1 MPTKITR
8 IGGGGGGTSNA
19 PAISGDASASANN
32 KLASANN
39 MANLKML
46 KSSGPGKSK
55 LPPPPPSALNATRT
69 RVFGRAGSKLASAVS
84 VALLLSAAATTC
96 VAARQRCLASPRCG
110 LSPKPLRQTK
120 RPFVRTTLGL
130 ELAPLELARLG

>member
-8 IGGGGGGTSNA
+8 IGGGGGTSNA
-19 PAISGDASASANN
+19 PAIGGDASASANN

-84 VALLLSAAATTC
+84 VGNLRVCLKACLLSPSAAVLTADTVCT
-96 VAARQRCLASPRCG
+96 VIIS
-110 LSPKPLRQTK
+110 
-120 RPFVRTTLGL
+120 
-130 ELAPLELARLG
+130 